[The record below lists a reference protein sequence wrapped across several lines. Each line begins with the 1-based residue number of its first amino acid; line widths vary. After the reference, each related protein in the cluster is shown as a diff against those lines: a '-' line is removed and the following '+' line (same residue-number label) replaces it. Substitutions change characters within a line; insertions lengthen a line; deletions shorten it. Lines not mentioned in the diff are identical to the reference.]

1 MAEDDGAPDSGKPKE
16 PKDQKRREQIL
27 VAAAV
32 GGVILTVL
40 LIKRTSSN
48 NAATAAQQATPAYL
62 PGSAGSPGSYSG
74 GVASSDFYSLEAQVQ
89 GLSQQLS
96 DLRGATGSSSPT
108 PISTNPSAANA
119 PQGAFGAGFGPLTAA
134 DWKAGVTEN
143 PVFSNTGTAY
153 EWLPSGTA
161 VQASMSSGTPIFY
174 EAAPG
179 VFSPAESL
187 AKSPAGA
194 GTPIFLQSGQ

>member
-1 MAEDDGAPDSGKPKE
+1 MADDDGAPDGKPKE

-40 LIKRTSSN
+40 LIKRTSA
-48 NAATAAQQATPAYL
+48 NASASQQPAATPAYL

-108 PISTNPSAANA
+108 PLSTNPTSPDQVFLGTGWAPKEWQGGANLTTEAPIPGAGGGMFQWIPSVGASQAISASGQDVYIEPTPGNFIKDPGGEKPGSAA
-119 PQGAFGAGFGPLTAA
+119 QFVKIT
-134 DWKAGVTEN
+134 
-143 PVFSNTGTAY
+143 
-153 EWLPSGTA
+153 
-161 VQASMSSGTPIFY
+161 
-174 EAAPG
+174 
-179 VFSPAESL
+179 
-187 AKSPAGA
+187 
-194 GTPIFLQSGQ
+194 